1 MSDVLNLK
9 VNVPVVK
16 ECGAL
21 GSAIEASIV
30 AGINKDPAGAAE
42 RMVKIERVFT
52 PNRRNV
58 EKYQRFFQLYKK
70 LYELLWNYYD
80 EFWRTY
86 SNL

>member
-9 VNVPVVK
+9 ITVPEIK

-30 AGINKDPAGAAE
+30 AGINKDPVEAAE
-42 RMVKIERVFT
+42 RMVRIERTFT
-52 PNRRNV
+52 PNQQNV
-58 EKYQRFFQLYKK
+58 EKYRKLFQLYKK

-80 EFWRTY
+80 EAWKTY
-86 SNL
+86 SSL